1 MTVSITTHVTDQ
13 PSRYIIAS
21 DASLEAIRFTFNPGL
36 IDEVTQLKALA
47 AAFLTKCDEVA
58 RSKPWAGRELAV
70 AKTNMQTAS
79 MWGVLG
85 ATKAEPEDR
94 LLVHQGP
101 ERAA

>member
-1 MTVSITTHVTDQ
+1 MTVSLTAHVTDQ
-13 PSRYIIAS
+13 PSRNIVAS
-21 DASLEAIRFTFNPGL
+21 DAALEAIRFTFNPSL

-47 AAFLTKCDEVA
+47 AAFLTKCDDIA

-94 LLVHQGP
+94 LLVQQSP
-101 ERAA
+101 ERVA